1 MKIAM
6 LLMKSRSGDGNT
18 PKKIVT
24 TTENKTVIRVSIEG
38 INTLVASS
46 SGSEKNIKTITR
58 M

>member
-1 MKIAM
+1 M